1 MASSLSL
8 RPLRCWS
15 NGTLVEHRKSL
26 SKVGS
31 LKQFDIDQVLA
42 EIRDDVAKKRAEGM
56 YPPGLE
62 QQLEAEFQTILSF
75 TKRGVIDRTAE
86 ITVLSNAIRQSTNEI
101 TGLTPAHSR
110 IPGMSVIHRI
120 IRRLV
125 ARQTMGLAAQVRASE
140 EHKVRLLEI
149 LAEQSNSH
157 EDADQRLVASLSK
170 HVLDRIAVIDHLAIL
185 VTELE
190 AKIRKIEESK

>member
-1 MASSLSL
+1 MRLMRNS
-8 RPLRCWS
+8 S
-15 NGTLVEHRKSL
+15 NGTLVGHRKSL

-31 LKQFDIDQVLA
+31 LKQVDIEQVLA
-42 EIRDDVAKKRAEGM
+42 EIRDNVAKKRADGS

-62 QQLEAEFQTILSF
+62 QELEAEFQTILSY
-75 TKRGVIDRTAE
+75 TKRGITDRSAE
-86 ITVLSNAIRQSTNEI
+86 IARLSTEVRHNTHEI

-110 IPGMSVIHRI
+110 IPGMSIIHRI
-120 IRRLV
+120 IRRV
-125 ARQTMGLAAQVRASE
+125 IARHTMGLAAQVRASE
-140 EHKVRLLEI
+140 ESKVRLLEI
-149 LAEQSNSH
+149 MAEQSQAH

-170 HVLDRIAVIDHLAIL
+170 HVLDRVAVIDHLTIL

>member
-1 MASSLSL
+1 M
-8 RPLRCWS
+8 
-15 NGTLVEHRKSL
+15 
-26 SKVGS
+26 SKVGP
-31 LKQFDIDQVLA
+31 LKQVDIEQVLA
-42 EIRDDVAKKRAEGM
+42 EIRDDVAKKRSEGS

-62 QQLEAEFQTILSF
+62 NELAAEFQTILSY
-75 TKRGVIDRTAE
+75 TKRGITDRNLE
-86 ITVLSNAIRQSTNEI
+86 ISRLAIEIRQNSHGI

-140 EHKVRLLEI
+140 ENKVRLLEI
-149 LAEQSNSH
+149 LAEQSKSH
-157 EDADQRLVASLSK
+157 EDADQRLVTSLSK
-170 HVLDRIAVIDHLAIL
+170 HVLDRVAVIDHLAIL